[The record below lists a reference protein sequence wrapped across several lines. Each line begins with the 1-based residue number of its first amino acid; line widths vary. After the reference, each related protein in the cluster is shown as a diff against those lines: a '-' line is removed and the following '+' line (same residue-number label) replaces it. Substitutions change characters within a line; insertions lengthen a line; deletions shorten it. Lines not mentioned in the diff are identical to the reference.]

1 VAFSRRDRFAF
12 SAADALPNRQGRRP
26 GAVGRHSRR
35 PQRRLGRRWRWY
47 AAAAAFAV
55 AATHV
60 RPADARF
67 TDTTSNTGNTVGAG
81 TVALSSTVTTG
92 GQLFTVTNAI
102 PGSTAFTCVI
112 TTYTG
117 TLPATVRMYIPAPAG
132 ALAAYMVFRVQSGTG
147 SNTDCSDFTATATPY
162 NSTGMRASTQTL
174 ANFASTASTW
184 STGVGSWSVTTNAT
198 KTWRLEWIIQSDD
211 AAQGQ
216 SATFT
221 ARWEAQR

>member
-1 VAFSRRDRFAF
+1 VAFSRRGRFAF

-35 PQRRLGRRWRWY
+35 PQRRLWRRLRWY
-47 AAAAAFAV
+47 AAATAV
-55 AATHV
+55 AVAVTHL

-67 TDTTSNTGNTVGAG
+67 TATTSNNGNAMSSG
-81 TVALSSTVTTG
+81 TVVLTG
-92 GQLFTVTNAI
+92 SAATGSQFFTVTNGI
-102 PGSTAFTCVI
+102 PGSTAFACVI
-112 TTYTG
+112 TTYVG
-117 TLPATVRMYIPAPAG
+117 TLPATVRMYIPAVTG
-132 ALAAYMVFRVQSGTG
+132 GLASYMIFRVQSGTG

-216 SATFT
+216 AATFT